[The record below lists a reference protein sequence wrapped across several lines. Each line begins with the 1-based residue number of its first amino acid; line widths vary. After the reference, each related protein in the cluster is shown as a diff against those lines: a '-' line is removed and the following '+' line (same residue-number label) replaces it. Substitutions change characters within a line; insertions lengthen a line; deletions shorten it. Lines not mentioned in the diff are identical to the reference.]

1 MNIQE
6 IKNILVQERLGD
18 FFRAHDIQHKTDYL
32 ISFGMILQK
41 SCPELQET
49 YSKHLDCYAEQIGE
63 EKEEIY
69 LFGVCDGLR
78 LANMIA
84 QAIK

>member
-6 IKNILVQERLGD
+6 IKDILIQERLGD

-41 SCPELQET
+41 SCPDLQET
-49 YSKHLDCYAEQIGE
+49 YSKHLDCYAEQVGE

-69 LFGVCDGLR
+69 LFGVRDGLR

-84 QAIK
+84 QMIK